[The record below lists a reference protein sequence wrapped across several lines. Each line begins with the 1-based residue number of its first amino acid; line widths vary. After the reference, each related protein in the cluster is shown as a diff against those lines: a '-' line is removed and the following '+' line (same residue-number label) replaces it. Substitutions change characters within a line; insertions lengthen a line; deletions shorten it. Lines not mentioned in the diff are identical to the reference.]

1 MGLREEFRQ
10 SRFPE
15 SHFSFQTGPVVLLI
29 QRTITLDCNY
39 QQKGGTGNFP
49 LLQKERDILP
59 FDQ

>member
-39 QQKGGTGNFP
+39 QQKGGKGNLSP
-49 LLQKERDILP
+49 ASGEAGYLAY
-59 FDQ
+59 